1 MQTKLLATILS
12 VFLISSVYATD
23 RNSVDSVK
31 IIVPFGPGGTTDIIA
46 RIIAEKFSE
55 EIKKPVVIENR
66 AGAGGTIGTSLV
78 SKANPDGSIMGLS
91 TVTTNASNHVF
102 FKDLPY
108 HPLSDFEYVIT
119 IAATPKVFVS
129 KADFPTYSFTETIK
143 TLKQSPNKFA
153 YGCVPGGID
162 YLYGETF
169 KKLTNTEI
177 TFVPYKGG
185 AQAMTDLMGG
195 HIQFMFDNLPLVL
208 PNVQTGKVKLLAI
221 SWPQRLKEFP
231 DVPTWAELGYPQLNL
246 DTWYGLSLPKNTPK
260 HIVDFYNAA
269 MKKVLADPKVQE
281 QLRSNIAYVVGDTP
295 DQARQRVESTI
306 IKLEKVANDMKL
318 DKKDQAK

>member
-1 MQTKLLATILS
+1 MIKYLLSGILF
-12 VFLISSVYATD
+12 FLL
-23 RNSVDSVK
+23 NSAIAAETWAPNSPVK
-31 IIVPFGPGGTTDIIA
+31 IIVPFGAGGTTDIIA
-46 RIIAEKFSE
+46 RVISEKLSE
-55 EIKKPVVIENR
+55 EIKQPVVIENR
-66 AGAGGTIGTSLV
+66 AGAGGTIGTAAISR
-78 SKANPDGSIMGLS
+78 SEPTGLTLGLT
-91 TVTTNASNHVF
+91 TVTTNASNQVF
-102 FKDLPY
+102 FTELPY
-108 HPLSDFEYVIT
+108 HPLNDFEYVIT
-119 IAATPKVFVS
+119 IAATPKVFVIKS
-129 KADFPTYSFTETIK
+129 DLSISSVVETVK
-143 TLKQSPNKFA
+143 TLQQSPNKFA

-169 KKLTNTEI
+169 KKLTNTDI

-185 AQAMTDLMGG
+185 AQAMTDLTGG

-208 PNVQTGKVKLLAI
+208 PNVRSGKIKLLAI

-260 HIVDFYNAA
+260 NIVDYYNSA

-295 DQARQRVESTI
+295 DQAHQRVESTI
-306 IKLEKVANDMKL
+306 VKLEKVANDMKL
-318 DKKDQAK
+318 VKKPQEK

>member
-1 MQTKLLATILS
+1 MIKYLLVVIS
-12 VFLISSVYATD
+12 FFLL
-23 RNSVDSVK
+23 NSAMAVETWVPSGPVK
-31 IIVPFGPGGTTDIIA
+31 IIVPFSPGGTTDIIA
-46 RIIAEKFSE
+46 RVISEKLSE
-55 EIKKPVVIENR
+55 EIKQPVVIENR
-66 AGAGGTIGTSLV
+66 AGAGGTIGTAAIARS
-78 SKANPDGSIMGLS
+78 APDGLTLGLS
-91 TVTTNASNHVF
+91 TATTNASNQVF
-102 FKDLPY
+102 FTELPY
-108 HPLSDFEYVIT
+108 HPLTDFEYVIT

-129 KADFPTYSFTETIK
+129 KADLTPLSFSETIK
-143 TLKQSPNKFA
+143 ALQQPSNKFA

-169 KKLTNTEI
+169 KKLTNTDI

-185 AQAMTDLMGG
+185 AQAMNDLLGG

-208 PNVQTGKVKLLAI
+208 PNVQSGKIKLIAI

-260 HIVDFYNAA
+260 NVVDYYNAA

-281 QLRSNIAYVVGDTP
+281 QLRSNIAYVVGDTSE
-295 DQARQRVESTI
+295 QARQRVESTI
-306 IKLEKVANDMKL
+306 VKLEKVANDMKL
-318 DKKDQAK
+318 VKKPQEK

>member
-1 MQTKLLATILS
+1 MIKYLLSGIVFFILNPAIAS
-12 VFLISSVYATD
+12 EAWTPKGPI
-23 RNSVDSVK
+23 K
-31 IIVPFGPGGTTDIIA
+31 IIVPFSPGGTTDIIA
-46 RIIAEKFSE
+46 RAISEKLSE
-55 EIKKPVVIENR
+55 EIKQPVVIENR
-66 AGAGGTIGTSLV
+66 AGAGGTIGTALV
-78 SKANPDGSIMGLS
+78 AKADPDGSTIGLS

-129 KADFPTYSFTETIK
+129 KADFPTSSFTETIK
-143 TLKQSPNKFA
+143 TLQQAPNKFA
-153 YGCVPGGID
+153 YGSVPGGID

-169 KKLTNTEI
+169 KKLTNTDI

-260 HIVDFYNAA
+260 NIVDYYNAA

-281 QLRSNIAYVVGDTP
+281 QLRSNIAYLVGDTP

-306 IKLEKVANDMKL
+306 IKLEKVANDMKI